1 MLKLVPP
8 RAGKSPNWRIR
19 GTYLKV
25 YVDKSCGTDKR
36 SVARARLA
44 HLRGE
49 IERGEY
55 PPHGPEAQPN
65 APTFLTAAVAY
76 LEAGRRSRYVA
87 RLIRHFGEKPL
98 NEIDQA
104 AIDTAAVALHPNATP
119 ATRNTCVYTPT
130 SAILRHAGVDI
141 KLRRPKGAKGRIVT
155 DYLTPVD
162 AFAIINSA
170 ETIDAELALLLKFL
184 LYTGVRLGEALA
196 LTWDNVSLEE
206 CSARIRQSKNSD
218 PRELLLREDLCE
230 ALRSHQKPARRVFR
244 FHQGGWLKEL
254 LVRAKLA
261 ACGLPAPERP
271 KKGQRRRLPPCRLSW
286 VNFHTFRH
294 TWASWMRRYGGAD
307 LQGLVATGNWRDL
320 RSASRYAHAVARD
333 EWKRVEGLPSL
344 NATRGKSVDSA

>member
-19 GTYLKV
+19 GAYLRV
-25 YVDKSCGTDKR
+25 YVDKSSGTDRR
-36 SVARARLA
+36 SVARAILKN
-44 HLRGE
+44 LRGQ

-55 PPHGPEAQPN
+55 PPREPEAKAD
-65 APTFLTAAVAY
+65 APTFLSAAVAY
-76 LEAGRRSRYVA
+76 LEAGRRPRYVA

-104 AIDTAAVALHPNATP
+104 AIDAAAVALHPNAKP

-130 SAILRHAGVDI
+130 VAILHFNGIDI
-141 KLRRPKGAKGRIVT
+141 KLRRPRGAKGRVVT
-155 DYLTPVD
+155 DYLTPAD
-162 AFAIINSA
+162 AFAIIDAA

-196 LTWDNVSLEE
+196 LTWDNVSLVER
-206 CSARIRQSKNSD
+206 SARIRQSKNED
-218 PRELLLREDLCE
+218 PRELLLRDDLCG
-230 ALRSHQKPARRVFR
+230 ALRSHMKPHGRVFR

-261 ACGLPAPERP
+261 ACGLPAPIRP
-271 KKGQRRRLPPCRLSW
+271 KKGQKRRLPSYRLAW
-286 VNFHTFRH
+286 VNFHSFRH

-333 EWKRVEGLPSL
+333 EWKRVESLPALGS
-344 NATRGKSVDSA
+344 RGKSVDSA